1 MWKNIATNL
10 TIDGIGH
17 PDYYQVPQ
25 VVMSTAVTKFNIN
38 DPMFITWTP
47 GGGNAVIQYI
57 CMHFAELE
65 NLQPNQSRQCNIFLN
80 GNLWKGSFVPRYLS
94 TSTVQSSPDG
104 EIGQQF
110 QIWINQTETSTLP
123 PILNAVEF
131 YTLRQFLQAQT
142 DQEDGMFLP
151 HKNSA
156 PHVLFAYD
164 HYFIICFFNFFH
176 ISHFTPME

>member
-1 MWKNIATNL
+1 MNRNIWKNIATNL

-25 VVMSTAVTKFNIN
+25 VVMSTAFTKFNIN
-38 DPMFITWTP
+38 DSMFITWTA
-47 GGGNAVIQYI
+47 GGGNAAIQYI
-57 CMHFAELE
+57 YMHFAELE
-65 NLQPNQSRQCNIFLN
+65 NLQPNQSRQFNIFLN

-131 YTLRQFLQAQT
+131 YKLRQFLQAQT

-156 PHVLFAYD
+156 PHA
-164 HYFIICFFNFFH
+164 
-176 ISHFTPME
+176 

>member
-1 MWKNIATNL
+1 MICFLLGYKDDVFDRIWQPLNLNIWKNIATNL
-10 TIDGIGH
+10 SIDGIGH

-25 VVMSTAVTKFNIN
+25 LVMSTAVTKFNIN

-47 GGGNAVIQYI
+47 LGGNAVIQYI
-57 CMHFAELE
+57 YMHFAESE

-80 GNLWKGSFVPRYLS
+80 GNLWEGSFVPRYLS
-94 TSTVQSSPDG
+94 TSTVHSSPDG

-131 YTLRQFLQAQT
+131 YTLKQFLQAQT
-142 DQEDGMFLP
+142 DQEDGMYMLT
-151 HKNSA
+151 A
-156 PHVLFAYD
+156 
-164 HYFIICFFNFFH
+164 
-176 ISHFTPME
+176 